1 MTILQ
6 NLSPHHKSK
15 AFAVNCHIFRGMI
28 GEEKLS
34 ISHPISNFHFIHYAC
49 SYHNQYQVQS
59 SDPDQSLP
67 VVVFKSGMSSTS
79 SQDLVLSETDLS
91 QSVSVK
97 LAKIQY

>member
-34 ISHPISNFHFIHYAC
+34 ISHPISNFHFIHYAF
-49 SYHNQYQVQS
+49 SYHNQC
-59 SDPDQSLP
+59 L
-67 VVVFKSGMSSTS
+67 
-79 SQDLVLSETDLS
+79 LN
-91 QSVSVK
+91 
-97 LAKIQY
+97 